1 MTNRF
6 AFVCFACKE
15 LTEFIDIESE
25 KFFCGAY
32 CFGAYQALVCD
43 QSDVIRSTRD
53 IRQTRRRKKCDVKD
67 DQKCHVFGLNA
78 IKKILNTYAR
88 QCARIE
94 PDALATLTKVIND
107 VDNLVCCTAK
117 QNILDKEVEKRF
129 LDVFLHHTRSYD
141 VLDEAVGVMYDAMI
155 SVFTRVQEKHD
166 SLILTRILTDFAK
179 IKALS

>member
-25 KFFCGAY
+25 KFFCGEY
-32 CFGAYQALVCD
+32 CFGAYQAVCD
-43 QSDVIRSTRD
+43 QSDVIRSTHD
-53 IRQTRRRKKCDVKD
+53 IRQTRIRKKCDIKSD
-67 DQKCHVFGLNA
+67 HKCHIFGLNA
-78 IKKILNTYAR
+78 IKKILNAYAR

-94 PDALATLTKVIND
+94 PDALVTLTNAIND
-107 VDNLVCCTAK
+107 VDNLICCSVR
-117 QNILDKEVEKRF
+117 QNILDKAVEKRF
-129 LDVFLHHTRSYD
+129 LDVFLHHTRPYD
-141 VLDEAVGVMYDAMI
+141 ALDEAVNRMYDAMI
-155 SVFTRVQEKHD
+155 SVFIRTQEKHD